1 MDMITYAPLL
11 RTGFASAIFL
21 LGLGA
26 TLAGLR
32 TMLAQDYQQSLRRL
46 SVQSAQIGQKAIG
59 DMTVAP
65 VLEAAAQLIT
75 AVNQL
80 VRTAVGVGAFLSL
93 GGVLL
98 MMLGYSL
105 VPR

>member
-32 TMLAQDYQQSLRRL
+32 TMLAQD
-46 SVQSAQIGQKAIG
+46 
-59 DMTVAP
+59 
-65 VLEAAAQLIT
+65 
-75 AVNQL
+75 
-80 VRTAVGVGAFLSL
+80 
-93 GGVLL
+93 
-98 MMLGYSL
+98 
-105 VPR
+105 